1 MDGFN
6 GIAAFILVE
15 GHLMMNVKLVD
26 IMLCRFKG
34 PLMRA
39 IRDAG
44 AKYDDYSIS
53 PGRRQTLL
61 HWGYELTETD
71 YKDWLKN
78 NKK

>member
-1 MDGFN
+1 MR
-6 GIAAFILVE
+6 
-15 GHLMMNVKLVD
+15 
-26 IMLCRFKG
+26 RFKG

-78 NKK
+78 NKKVIN